1 MEALHPGDP
10 SVIGPYRLMARLGE
24 GGMGRVFLG
33 RSPGGRTVAVKV
45 VHRDLALEPHFRR
58 RFRAEIEAARR
69 VSAQWTA
76 PVLDHDIES
85 DVPWVATG
93 YVDGASLREVVD
105 TLHGPLPERTVWALA
120 HGLSNALLSVHGSGL
135 IHRDLKPSN
144 VMVTVDGPKV
154 IDFGIARAV
163 GATALTQTGRGP
175 GSPGYMPP
183 EQIRGEELTGAVDVF
198 ALGTVLAYAATGMPP
213 FSWDG
218 AEHHTVMYRVLHEAP
233 HLGPEDG
240 PLTGDLRTI
249 VLHCL
254 AKDAAQRLPLSGLP
268 AFARKRAGD
277 AYWLPA
283 ELTALLAR
291 ASTRLHDFE
300 SPREDRPEGSWGPQ
314 PPSPRGPLHS
324 LASVPSHPSYPSY
337 PSGGVAGAGVAGT
350 TLDPADAWHSRTP
363 APPAMP
369 ETPPMAQPVPG
380 RPRRGRLALAAV
392 ATAVVLSLG
401 AWLFVT
407 SPWDEGG
414 DQEPTG
420 NEGQPA
426 WAGGQLTVHANETHE
441 PLLFIDDESGEPVGF
456 EVDLVEA
463 IGERLG
469 MSVTLE
475 LADGSEAAAR
485 AAVQQVSD
493 TAAHIAVGNLVDDE
507 QQREA
512 LGVDFVNH
520 IMDGWSVMSPDP
532 ERSGD
537 LDDLC
542 GTRVTLYD
550 GDDTPQEEAVT
561 EHTAD
566 CPTPAELV
574 PVGTRDEMAEAIEAG
589 EADVAVMVYTQAA
602 YYAAADN
609 PDAGLSV
616 SFDRGSRGARGIA
629 VPAGQVELRGA
640 VFDALGEL
648 MRDGTYAELL
658 RRWDIEEAAIEA
670 PDVNLGS

>member
-300 SPREDRPEGSWGPQ
+300 SPGVDRPEGVWGRQ
-314 PPSPRGPLHS
+314 PPSPRNLLSSRGPES
-324 LASVPSHPSYPSY
+324 SFPPGSV
-337 PSGGVAGAGVAGT
+337 VAGT
-350 TLDPADAWHSRTP
+350 TLDPADAWRTGTP
-363 APPAMP
+363 EPPPMP
-369 ETPPMAQPVPG
+369 ETPPMAQPVAR

-392 ATAVVLSLG
+392 STAVTLSLTG
-401 AWLFVT
+401 WLLVT
-407 SPWDEGG
+407 NLG
-414 DQEPTG
+414 DDGDDQQATS
-420 NEGQPA
+420 GQSENA

-550 GDDTPQEEAVT
+550 GDDTPQAEAVT

-629 VPAGQVELRGA
+629 IPAGQVELRGA

-658 RRWDIEEAAIEA
+658 ARWDIEEAAMEA